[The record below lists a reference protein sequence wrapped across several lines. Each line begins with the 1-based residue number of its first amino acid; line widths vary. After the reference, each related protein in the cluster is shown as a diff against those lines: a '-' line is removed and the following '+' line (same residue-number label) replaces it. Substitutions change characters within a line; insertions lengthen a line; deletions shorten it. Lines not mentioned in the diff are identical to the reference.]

1 MTNSVRAIADICDSP
16 YAVFTNG
23 AILFSIYLK
32 RRLWIIYAPSSFC
45 IFVLRNT

>member
-23 AILFSIYLK
+23 AIYFQYI
-32 RRLWIIYAPSSFC
+32 
-45 IFVLRNT
+45 